1 MTPKAEFFGRIEDYC
16 LNLLDAKEKQEF
28 ERELA
33 TNDELREEVQLQKD
47 IQNAVL
53 EMDVIDLKG
62 TLEEIHKE
70 NLVEKP
76 SNGSFALLEELSEI
90 EELKDDLTFEE
101 LINSFESLPKVH
113 VYQHEKTSNENV
125 HRFYEE
131 QRNGA
136 DAGQLD
142 EEEMNG
148 FDMEGLE
155 GLEEAVLETDIL
167 NLRETLQQVAKSVEP
182 QYSVEEI
189 DEYLNG
195 EMGDEILAEFEAE
208 LKQNS
213 ALLDEVGLH
222 KDIETALEETDIM
235 NLRDEMKNIMET
247 ETSWNV
253 SEQSIEEFI
262 DGLLEEDLLEE
273 FSAELKENTD
283 LMAEVALREQ
293 INNAIGERDVQSLR
307 ASLGDARKSAEE
319 NEVKSIVM
327 PRFDLHSTRFW
338 RNSVAMIIVLV
349 GLIGA
354 LNMGMQSVDKAYDK
368 YFESPTWASER
379 SATTVHDGIQTA
391 RLAYQQENFRGTI
404 SLLEKTQVTD
414 NEAFVKDFYLA
425 LSYQNLQEWD
435 KAIAD
440 YTKVI
445 DHGNNLFVEEAEWYR
460 SLCYLKLNE
469 KSKAK
474 QELLAVIDRK
484 GHYEKDARA
493 VLRKVKYTLK

>member
-28 ERELA
+28 EQELA
-33 TNDELREEVQLQKD
+33 TNEELREEVQLHKD
-47 IQNAVL
+47 IQAAVL

-62 TLEEIHKE
+62 TLDEIHKE
-70 NLVEKP
+70 NVVESP
-76 SNGSFALLEELSEI
+76 GNGSFALLEELTEI
-90 EELKDDLTFEE
+90 EELKDELTFEE

-131 QRNGA
+131 QLNGA
-136 DAGQLD
+136 DAGEM
-142 EEEMNG
+142 EEEDLNG

-167 NLRETLQQVAKSVEP
+167 NLRDTLKQVAKSVEP

-195 EMGDEILAEFEAE
+195 EMGDEILAEFESE

-213 ALLDEVGLH
+213 ALLEEVGLH
-222 KDIETALEETDIM
+222 KDIEGALEEADIM
-235 NLRDEMKNIMET
+235 KLRDDMRNIMET

-253 SEQSIEEFI
+253 SEQSIEDFI

-293 INNAIGERDVQSLR
+293 INNAVGEKDVQSLR
-307 ASLGDARKSAEE
+307 ASLSDARKSAQE

-338 RNSVAMIIVLV
+338 RNSVAMVIVLV
-349 GLIGA
+349 GLAGL
-354 LNMGMQSVDKAYDK
+354 LNTGLQSTDNTYDK

-379 SATTVHDGIQTA
+379 SASSAHDDIQTA
-391 RLAYQQENFRGTI
+391 RLAFQQENFQTTI
-404 SLLEKTQVTD
+404 NVLEKTPFTD
-414 NEAFVKDFYLA
+414 DEAFVKDFYLA
-425 LSYQNLQEWD
+425 LSYQNLNNLD
-435 KAIAD
+435 KAID
-440 YTKVI
+440 EYSKVI
-445 DHGNNLFVEEAEWYR
+445 DHGNNLFIEEAEWYR
-460 SLCYLKLNE
+460 SLCYLKLN
-469 KSKAK
+469 KKAKAK

-484 GHYEKDARA
+484 GHYEKDAKA
-493 VLRKVKYTLK
+493 VLRKLRYSLK